1 MKGDIIRIL
10 RERLGWSQQQ
20 LADEIGLSRSMISM
34 FEIDKRVPSAETYEQ
49 MADIF
54 NVDLD
59 YLMGRTTRTTV
70 LPERIAYENEN
81 YYLAA
86 DVRDIAQAVSKN
98 PEMRMLF
105 DAARDVSA
113 EDLHSILEILKSL
126 KKKEKGHE

>member
-10 RERLGWSQQQ
+10 RERMGWSQQQ

-34 FEIDKRVPSAETYEQ
+34 FEIDKRVPNAETYEQ

-59 YLMGRTTRTTV
+59 YLMGRSTRTTV

-86 DVRDIAQAVSKN
+86 DVRDIAQEVSKN

-113 EDLHSILEILKSL
+113 EDLHSILEIQKSL